1 MKNYYDLLQVN
12 KNASKEIIK
21 NAYKILSK
29 EQGLS
34 QEVKKDLEEA
44 YNVLSD
50 DFLREQYNKEYEK
63 EYNDSLRKEMYQAN
77 VKQEV
82 NKKTHIKQ
90 NTKKIKNNEG
100 TEKKEKEHR
109 IGSFM
114 SLVDILKD
122 IFSTI
127 KNGDYKKT
135 TTNWNKKDSIALIA
149 AVVIVVM
156 IGIALWF
163 IPFTHEW
170 IKNFI
175 FIW

>member
-1 MKNYYDLLQVN
+1 
-12 KNASKEIIK
+12 
-21 NAYKILSK
+21 
-29 EQGLS
+29 
-34 QEVKKDLEEA
+34 
-44 YNVLSD
+44 
-50 DFLREQYNKEYEK
+50 
-63 EYNDSLRKEMYQAN
+63 
-77 VKQEV
+77 
-82 NKKTHIKQ
+82 
-90 NTKKIKNNEG
+90 
-100 TEKKEKEHR
+100 
-109 IGSFM
+109 M